1 MTIKT
6 VARRNWPAGSEH
18 SHTTWYEPY
27 ADQERITA
35 AVSWV
40 LAHPEVTGIA
50 TAADV
55 GLLGMMINAEQART
69 SVSEAE
75 GQLAGDDEYSSPFIA
90 IPF

>member
-6 VARRNWPAGSEH
+6 VSRRNWPERAER
-18 SHTTWYEPY
+18 SHATWYEPY

-40 LAHPEVTGIA
+40 LARPEVTGIP
-50 TAADV
+50 TAGDV
-55 GLLGMMINAEQART
+55 RLLAMMIRAERART

-75 GQLAGDDEYSSPFIA
+75 GELAGDADYSSPFIA